1 MGRNDRLPSGA
12 YAANTRVVPGSNKD
26 IFRKMDQDAA
36 LMNGRGVEKH
46 WFGGE
51 PLKSKKHWRWKDEGV
66 PLFGKPGHWWT
77 IEHYIE

>member
-1 MGRNDRLPSGA
+1 
-12 YAANTRVVPGSNKD
+12 
-26 IFRKMDQDAA
+26 
-36 LMNGRGVEKH
+36 MNGRGVEKH